1 VSGRVVIRELRSADE
16 FHETVEVARD
26 AWKFDDR
33 VLSSWTDLIAGTH
46 AGGMTAGAFERGR
59 MLGFVH
65 GLPRTNLG
73 EPAHHSHLLAV
84 RPAAQ
89 GRGLSVLLKLF
100 QRNWCLRHGLRI
112 VTWTYDP
119 FLLKNANLNI
129 GRLRG
134 VVRGFLPNFYGFM
147 GGIYGNLPTD
157 RFEVTWR
164 LDAPSVVAAA
174 RGDVPPAEEAEGL
187 PAARP
192 GSVSDAPRVALPFPA
207 GAPGIYRTDH
217 EGTLRERKR
226 FAAAARALFARG
238 YEVDGVAVRGSGPVY
253 LLSRTRSPL
262 LKSSKTP

>member
-1 VSGRVVIRELRSADE
+1 MSGRVVIRELRSTDE
-16 FHETVEVARD
+16 FHETFDVSKE

-33 VLSSWTDLIAGTH
+33 VLSPWTDLIAGTH

-84 RPAAQ
+84 RPGAQ
-89 GRGLSVLLKLF
+89 GRGLSTQLKLF
-100 QRNWCLRHGLRI
+100 QRDWCLRHGIRI

-119 FLLKNANLNI
+119 FLLKNARLNI
-129 GRLRG
+129 GRLRA
-134 VVRGFLPNFYGFM
+134 VVRGLLPNFYGFM

-164 LDAPSVVAAA
+164 LDDPAVAAA
-174 RGDVPPAEEAEGL
+174 VRGEVSPSGEGDGVPV
-187 PAARP
+187 ARP
-192 GSVSDAPRVALPFPA
+192 GNVPGAPRVALPFPA

-226 FAAAARALFARG
+226 FAAAARALFAKG
-238 YEVDGVAVRGSGPVY
+238 YEVDGVAVRESGPVY
-253 LLSRTRSPL
+253 LLTRG
-262 LKSSKTP
+262 